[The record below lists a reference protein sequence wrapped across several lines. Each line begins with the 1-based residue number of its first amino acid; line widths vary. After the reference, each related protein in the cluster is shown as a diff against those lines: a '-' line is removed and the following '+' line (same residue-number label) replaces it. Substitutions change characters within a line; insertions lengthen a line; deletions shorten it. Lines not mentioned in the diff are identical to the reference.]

1 MLSGDKNVVD
11 SNWLDVTLWELFVLD
26 DDLRFAIWSQ
36 PWDSSIL
43 SLDSHLLA
51 NEVGKD
57 VRVWVKSLS
66 IPFVGSISEHESL
79 ITGSHIHLVF
89 VSVDRSSNVSILS
102 MDIDDDLAIIAIETY
117 ILTSETNF
125 FANLSG
131 NLLEVD
137 LGFIYADFSQ

>member
-1 MLSGDKNVVD
+1 
-11 SNWLDVTLWELFVLD
+11 
-26 DDLRFAIWSQ
+26 
-36 PWDSSIL
+36 
-43 SLDSHLLA
+43 LDSHFLA

-89 VSVDRSSNVSILS
+89 VSVDGSSNVSILS

-137 LGFIYADFSQ
+137 LGLIYADFSQ